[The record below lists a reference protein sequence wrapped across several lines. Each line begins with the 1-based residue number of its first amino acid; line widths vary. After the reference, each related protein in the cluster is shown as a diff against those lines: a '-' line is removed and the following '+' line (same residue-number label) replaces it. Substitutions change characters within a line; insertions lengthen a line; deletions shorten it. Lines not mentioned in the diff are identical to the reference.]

1 MPQKKTHNIELEN
14 VCFMVIEFEFLFPL
28 FEKIKENFEKKKFV
42 LTCFYISIENI
53 FLLFDLKTSYK
64 NCIFPI

>member
-28 FEKIKENFEKKKFV
+28 FEKIKENFEKKNN
-42 LTCFYISIENI
+42 LYS
-53 FLLFDLKTSYK
+53 D
-64 NCIFPI
+64 